1 MNNDFHEYSA
11 AFQDHQ
17 NDLAHFGI
25 KGMKWKKRKIRNA
38 ASNVVEDAKSGI
50 RSARREERRNKNSNL
65 FTSDMSAA
73 DRVKYKGLNKVARKT
88 SKAANKATGHDKYLA
103 KKEKEAKYAPSVNT
117 ASTVARYLTNPKLAL
132 YEDIMAKRKKKKK

>member
-17 NDLAHFGI
+17 NDLAHYGVR
-25 KGMKWKKRKIRNA
+25 GMKWKKRKIRDA

-73 DRVKYKGLNKVARKT
+73 DRVKYKGLKKVAKKATR
-88 SKAANKATGHDKYLA
+88 AANAATGHDKYLEEKEKMTNYNNKA
-103 KKEKEAKYAPSVNT
+103 KK
-117 ASTVARYLTNPKLAL
+117 ASKVLRYLQNPALAA
-132 YEDIMAKRKKKKK
+132 YQDYKEKKKKK

>member
-38 ASNVVEDAKSGI
+38 ASNVVEDAKAGI

-65 FTSDMSAA
+65 FSSDMSAA
-73 DRVKYKGLNKVARKT
+73 DRVKYKGLNKVARKA
-88 SKAANKATGHDKYLA
+88 SKAANKATGHDKYLEEKEKMTNRNNKA
-103 KKEKEAKYAPSVNT
+103 KKVGKVL
-117 ASTVARYLTNPKLAL
+117 RYLHDPALAD
-132 YEDIMAKRKKKKK
+132 YQDYKEKKKKK